1 MPNVGKNFADRVNGK
16 MARVFKRLADP
27 CQFTPVDGTEPFT
40 RMVSLDDNSKD
51 LSSGTS
57 EYLPQLVTRAEFL
70 LSEGAVNSDDTFA
83 LGTVDESGAFI
94 PNGQQGRLT
103 QRVSMDSVCVAFIY
117 ISLDSD

>member
-27 CQFTPVDGTEPFT
+27 CQFTPSDGTAPFI

-70 LSEGAVNSDDTFA
+70 LSEGVVSADDTFA
-83 LGTVDESGAFI
+83 LGSVDDNGAFI

-117 ISLDSD
+117 ITIED